1 MQANQTLLQTIQNLI
16 ETNSKQV
23 DEIVSLRSEMQQSN
37 AKLAWLTRQMFGRRS
52 EKMGFLNPL
61 D

>member
-1 MQANQTLLQTIQNLI
+1 MIEMQANQTLLQTIQNLI

-52 EKMGFLNPL
+52 E
-61 D
+61 